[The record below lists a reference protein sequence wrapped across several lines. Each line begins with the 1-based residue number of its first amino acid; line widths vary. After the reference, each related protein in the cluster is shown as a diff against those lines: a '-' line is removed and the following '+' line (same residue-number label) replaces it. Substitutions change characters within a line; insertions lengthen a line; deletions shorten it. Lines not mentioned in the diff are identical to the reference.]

1 MATYTEPREN
11 LQIFDSAV
19 FRDTNE
25 GAAGGGL
32 TPAQGDRRYLRFPI
46 AQGTE
51 TIASLNTGGVLAITQ
66 NSTLGAKILNTQTGS
81 AANPPITG
89 RTDFFNEDT
98 TGAEVNS
105 AMIDYSGLHTGTLNS
120 LPNQVSSALNICPNC
135 E

>member
-32 TPAQGDRRYLRFPI
+32 TPAQADRRYLRFPI

-51 TIASLNTGGVLAITQ
+51 TISNLNTGDVLSITP
-66 NSTLGAKILNTQTGS
+66 NSTLGTKILNTQTGS
-81 AANPPITG
+81 AAQPAASG
-89 RTDFFNEDT
+89 RTDFSIKIQQE
-98 TGAEVNS
+98 
-105 AMIDYSGLHTGTLNS
+105 
-120 LPNQVSSALNICPNC
+120 QK
-135 E
+135 